1 MKQSIKSYIQSLVND
16 KQKINDQLFDQ
27 KASRFYKI
35 LRDQSLKVIDK
46 NTKIRFEKVFSHLI
60 KSDDNSEELSNKDF
74 RSLLDEEDNDLT

>member
-1 MKQSIKSYIQSLVND
+1 MKQSIKSFIQSLVNE

-60 KSDDNSEELSNKDF
+60 KPDDFSEELSNKDF